1 MPVSS
6 PLVSVLMPV
15 YNAAP
20 YVEQAIRSILEQTF
34 TDFEFLIIND
44 GSKDASQKV
53 INSIRDERIIF
64 VNHTQNKGLVST
76 LNEGLKL
83 ARGKYIARM
92 DNDDISHPERFAK
105 QVSFMELHPK
115 VGLSGTAYS
124 AFGDR
129 PMVVNVPIS
138 DADIRDFMR
147 LNSPMGHPT
156 VMMRKSVIETYGL
169 FYRQDATP
177 AEDYRMWYD
186 FSKVT
191 QIQNLPEVLL
201 EYRVHPQQMS
211 SSMNLAQQAKAD
223 EVRVLQLFEKGFML
237 TAVEWE
243 TYCNIVRGSVQPRSA
258 NDLRQ
263 ILAIMRKIT
272 AENNRLNAFDEEW
285 FDLLFS
291 KVWTDAVMSIR
302 QFTPAHMPIIIQ
314 HPGRPSSSFGMLTT
328 MRLVIKSLVYWKV
341 RPVNYKTSPI

>member
-1 MPVSS
+1 
-6 PLVSVLMPV
+6 MPV

-20 YVEQAIRSILEQTF
+20 YVERAIRSILEQTF
-34 TDFEFLIIND
+34 SDFEFLIIND
-44 GSKDASQKV
+44 GSKDASQAV
-53 INSIRDERIIF
+53 INSIQDERIIF
-64 VNHTQNKGLVST
+64 INHVQNRGLVET
-76 LNEGLKL
+76 LNEGLQL

-92 DNDDISHPERFAK
+92 DNDDIAYPERFAK
-105 QVSFMELHPK
+105 QVHLMELHPE
-115 VGLSGTAYS
+115 VGLSGTAYF

-129 PMVVNVPIS
+129 KMVVNVPTT

-156 VMMRKSVIETYGL
+156 VMMRKSVIEAYGL

-223 EVRVLQLFEKGFML
+223 EVRILQLFEKGFLL
-237 TAVEWE
+237 TTIEWKI
-243 TYCNIVRGSVQPRSA
+243 YCNIVRGSVQPRSA

-263 ILAIMRKIT
+263 ILAVMRKIT
-272 AENNRLNAFDEEW
+272 AENSRLNAFDEEW
-285 FDLLFS
+285 FNYLFS
-291 KVWTDAVMSIR
+291 KVWTDAVMSIH
-302 QFTPAHMPIIIQ
+302 QFTPAYIPIVLQ
-314 HPGRPSSSFGMLTT
+314 HPGRLSSSFGILVS
-328 MRLVIKSLVYWKV
+328 MRLIIKSLVYWKV
-341 RPVNYKTSPI
+341 RPASHIISLI